1 MVASEEDE
9 VVVMDSTVVA
19 EVDEVMDT
27 VVEAVEVEAEV
38 VEALVVL
45 RSLKS

>member
-1 MVASEEDE
+1 VVASEEDE